1 MTEQPASDATVPVV
15 LANARQ
21 TLAEAGV
28 ADPGVDATLLL
39 AHVLGTSRGDIQL
52 KESLGHSLTSD
63 EAEAFAAVLSRRAA
77 REPLQH
83 ITGTAPF
90 RYMELLVGPGVFVPR
105 PETEI
110 VAQYAIDAL
119 WAVANPAPVAVDL
132 GTGSGAIALAMATEV
147 PHSRVIAV
155 ERSVD
160 AHAWAAKNV
169 AHVGATNM
177 ELRNGDFASAL
188 DDLAGTVA
196 VIASNPP
203 YVPAEAIPRDL
214 EVRLYDPKEAL
225 YSGAD
230 GLDDIRVISGVGLR
244 LGYPGSSIVLEHG
257 EWQGAD
263 IREIL
268 TADGWMSAAT
278 HQDLTMRDRVTTAVH
293 P

>member
-1 MTEQPASDATVPVV
+1 MTEQPAAEVTVSAV
-15 LANARQ
+15 LTAARQ
-21 TLAEAGV
+21 TLADAGV
-28 ADPGVDATLLL
+28 ADPAVDAGLLL
-39 AHVLGTSRGDIQL
+39 AYVLGTSRGDVQL
-52 KESLGHSLTSD
+52 KETLGHVVND
-63 EAEAFAAVLSRRAA
+63 AEREAFAAVIARRAA

-119 WAVANPAPVAVDL
+119 WAVAAPEPIAVDL

-147 PHSRVIAV
+147 PHSRVVAV
-155 ERSVD
+155 ERSLD
-160 AHAWAAKNV
+160 AHAWATKNV

-177 ELRNGDFASAL
+177 QLRAGDFASAL

-203 YVPAEAIPRDL
+203 YVPADAIPRDL
-214 EVRLYDPKEAL
+214 EVRLHDPKEAL

-230 GLDDIRVISGVGLR
+230 GLDDIRVISVVGLR
-244 LGYPGSSIVLEHG
+244 LGYAGSTIVLEHG
-257 EWQGAD
+257 EWQGQQ

-268 TADGWMSAAT
+268 AADGWTATAT